1 MYKFRFPSLSVSKLV
16 LGGFVLAA
24 LPLLVAIGSTVSAV
38 DDLAAQSR
46 KTVYSVA
53 QLSQNSFLL
62 MERLSDLE
70 RKGKQLLVFDDA
82 DMRSAFKAMHEQVQD
97 IVLDLRVRTE
107 DEPLT
112 AQLDQF
118 GSDEAS
124 AYQSVVEVYES
135 RKAKAQGAAQR
146 RNSQGSLAALAK
158 FDDVFQ
164 ALGMRARALSQAY
177 TVLIDKDVAL
187 LDGHSKNVQDRILV
201 RSAVLVPGAACLV
214 VLFTVLIT
222 RPIRQL
228 ESAIRQLGSGDY
240 RQPVSVTG
248 PSDLTFLGERLEW
261 LRGRLNALEEAK
273 QQFMRHV
280 SHEVKT
286 PLATIHEGT
295 GLLADEVVGE
305 LNPEQKEITQILVS
319 NTQRLE
325 RLITALINFSQANAD
340 PAALRRE
347 PVDMHA
353 LVVEVLEEYQL
364 RLRANELRVDS
375 HLAKIEIEGNREQL
389 RTVVDNLLSNAV
401 KYSPTGGLISLRL
414 CALDHYMEL
423 EVGDEG
429 PGIAPEER
437 HQVFEPFFQGSKGRE
452 LGIPGTGLGL
462 AIVRECVM
470 SHHGSVELL
479 DAPTGKG
486 TLVRV
491 RIPWCDESAPRLRVR
506 ISLPRQGETSNV

>member
-1 MYKFRFPSLSVSKLV
+1 MYTFRFPSLSLSKLV

-53 QLSQNSFLL
+53 QLSQKSFML

-118 GSDEAS
+118 GSDEAA
-124 AYQSVVEVYES
+124 AYQSVVEAYES
-135 RKAKAQGAAQR
+135 RKAKTQGPVQR
-146 RNSQGSLAALAK
+146 RSSQGSSAALEK
-158 FDDVFQ
+158 FDGVFQ

-177 TVLIDKDVAL
+177 TVLIDEDVAM
-187 LDGHSKNVQDRILV
+187 LDAHSKTVQDRILV

-214 VLFTVLIT
+214 ALFTVLIT

-228 ESAIRQLGSGDY
+228 EHAIRQLGSGDY
-240 RQPVSVTG
+240 QQPVSVRG

-295 GLLADEVVGE
+295 GLLADEIVGE

-325 RLITALINFSQANAD
+325 RLIAALINFSQANAD

-353 LVVEVLEEYQL
+353 LVSEVLDEYQL

-401 KYSPTGGLISLRL
+401 KYSPAGGLISIRL

-423 EVGDEG
+423 EVGDQG

-437 HQVFEPFFQGSKGRE
+437 QQVFEPFFQGSKGRE

-479 DAPTGKG
+479 DAPVGKG

-491 RIPWCDESAPRLRVR
+491 RIPWCEESAPRLRVR
-506 ISLPRQGETSNV
+506 ISLPRQGESADV

>member
-1 MYKFRFPSLSVSKLV
+1 MSKIFLPSLSLSKLV
-16 LGGFVLAA
+16 LVGFVLAA
-24 LPLLVAIGSTVSAV
+24 LPLLITIISTVSAV

-53 QLSQNSFLL
+53 QLSQKSFMLT
-62 MERLSDLE
+62 ERLSDLE

-82 DMRSAFKAMHEQVQD
+82 DMRDTFKAMHEQVQD

-107 DEPLT
+107 EEALT
-112 AQLDQF
+112 VQLDQL
-118 GSDEAS
+118 GTDEAA
-124 AYQSVVEVYES
+124 AYQSVVELYES
-135 RKAKAQGAAQR
+135 RRAKPPTAAQR
-146 RNSQGSLAALAK
+146 KASPVSAQSMER
-158 FDDVFQ
+158 FDGLFQ

-177 TVLIDKDVAL
+177 AVLIDKEVAL
-187 LDGHSKNVQDRILV
+187 LDGHSKSVQERIV
-201 RSAVLVPGAACLV
+201 TRSSVLVPGAAGLV

-222 RPIRQL
+222 RPIRQV
-228 ESAIRQLGSGDY
+228 EHAIRQLGAGDY
-240 RQPVSVTG
+240 LQPVSVQG
-248 PSDLTFLGERLEW
+248 PSDLRFVGERLEW

-347 PVDMHA
+347 PVDMST
-353 LVVEVLEEYQL
+353 LVNEVLDEYQL
-364 RLRANELRVDS
+364 RLRANELRVEPQ
-375 HLAKIEIEGNREQL
+375 LAKMEIEGNPEQL

-401 KYSPTGGLISLRL
+401 KYSPTGGVISLRL

-429 PGIAPEER
+429 PGIDPQER
-437 HQVFEPFFQGSKGRE
+437 QQVFEPFFQGSKGRE

-462 AIVRECVM
+462 AIVRECVA
-470 SHHGSVELL
+470 SHQGSVELL
-479 DAPTGKG
+479 EPPLGKG

-491 RIPWCDESAPRLRVR
+491 RIPWCAEAAPRLRVR
-506 ISLPRQGETSNV
+506 ISLPQQGESSNV

>member
-53 QLSQNSFLL
+53 QLSQKSFLL
-62 MERLSDLE
+62 IERLSDLE
-70 RKGKQLLVFDDA
+70 RKGKQLVVFDDA

-107 DEPLT
+107 DESLT

-118 GSDEAS
+118 GSDEAA
-124 AYQSVVEVYES
+124 AYQSVVEAYES
-135 RKAKAQGAAQR
+135 RKAKAQAAAQR
-146 RNSQGSLAALAK
+146 RGSQGSSAALEK
-158 FDDVFQ
+158 FDGVFQ
-164 ALGMRARALSQAY
+164 ALGMKARALSQAY
-177 TVLIDKDVAL
+177 TALIDKEVAL
-187 LDGHSKNVQDRILV
+187 LDGHSKTVQDRILV

-214 VLFTVLIT
+214 ALFTVLIT

-240 RQPVSVTG
+240 HQPVRVRG
-248 PSDLTFLGERLEW
+248 PSDLRFLGERLEW

-325 RLITALINFSQANAD
+325 RLITALINFSQVNAD

-353 LVVEVLEEYQL
+353 LVGEVLEEYQL
-364 RLRANELRVDS
+364 RLRANELRVES
-375 HLAKIEIEGNREQL
+375 QLAKIEIEGNREQL
-389 RTVVDNLLSNAV
+389 RTVIDNLLSNAV

-429 PGIAPEER
+429 PGVAPEER
-437 HQVFEPFFQGSKGRE
+437 QQVFEPFFQGSKGRE

-479 DAPTGKG
+479 DPPTGKG
-486 TLVRV
+486 ALVRV
-491 RIPWCDESAPRLRVR
+491 RIPWCEESVPRLRVR
-506 ISLPRQGETSNV
+506 ISLPRQGEPADV

>member
-1 MYKFRFPSLSVSKLV
+1 LHQFRFPSLSVSKLV

-24 LPLLVAIGSTVSAV
+24 LPLLVAIGSTVGAV

-53 QLSQNSFLL
+53 QLSQKSFLL

-82 DMRSAFKAMHEQVQD
+82 DMRGAFKAMHEQVQD

-107 DEPLT
+107 DESLT

-118 GSDEAS
+118 GSDEAA
-124 AYQSVVEVYES
+124 AYQSVAEAYES
-135 RKAKAQGAAQR
+135 RRAQGAAQR
-146 RNSQGSLAALAK
+146 RGSQGSSAALET
-158 FDDVFQ
+158 FDAMFQ
-164 ALGMRARALSQAY
+164 ALGMKARVLSQAY
-177 TVLIDKDVAL
+177 TGLIDKEVAL
-187 LDGHSKNVQDRILV
+187 LDKHSKTVQDRILV

-214 VLFTVLIT
+214 ALFTVLIT

-240 RQPVSVTG
+240 RQPVSVRG
-248 PSDLTFLGERLEW
+248 PSDLRFLGERLEW

-353 LVVEVLEEYQL
+353 LVGEVLEEYQL
-364 RLRANELRVDS
+364 RLRANELRVES
-375 HLAKIEIEGNREQL
+375 QLAKIEIEGNREQL

-401 KYSPTGGLISLRL
+401 KYSPPGGLISLRL

-437 HQVFEPFFQGSKGRE
+437 QQVFEPFYQGSKGRE

-479 DAPTGKG
+479 DAPVGSG
-486 TLVRV
+486 AVVRV
-491 RIPWCDESAPRLRVR
+491 RIPWCEESAPRLRVR
-506 ISLPRQGETSNV
+506 ISLPRQGESADV